1 MTGIKIALSAI
12 SIVGGVS
19 STVTGFIF
27 ANSPIATQSGALS
40 SDTPVQLTLA
50 LVAGGITATAVAA
63 WKVSRAWA
71 QMENRLAVMEADIS
85 SLKRGRAAE
94 LRKKLEELEQHGH
107 GGGE

>member
-1 MTGIKIALSAI
+1 MMKIALSVLGAI
-12 SIVGGVS
+12 GGIS

-27 ANSPIATQSGALS
+27 ANVPSAASAPVAAIS

-50 LVAGGITATAVAA
+50 LVGGGITATAIAA

-71 QMENRLAVMEADIS
+71 QMEARMAIIETDLA

-94 LRKKLEELEQHGH
+94 LREKLAKLE
-107 GGGE
+107 GE

>member
-1 MTGIKIALSAI
+1 MTGIKIALSALAA
-12 SIVGGVS
+12 VGGVS

-27 ANSPIATQSGALS
+27 AKVPLAQVGGALS

-71 QMENRLAVMEADIS
+71 QMENRLAAIETDLA
-85 SLKRGRAAE
+85 SLKRGRAAQ
-94 LRKKLEELEQHGH
+94 LREKLAKLEE
-107 GGGE
+107 GGPDA